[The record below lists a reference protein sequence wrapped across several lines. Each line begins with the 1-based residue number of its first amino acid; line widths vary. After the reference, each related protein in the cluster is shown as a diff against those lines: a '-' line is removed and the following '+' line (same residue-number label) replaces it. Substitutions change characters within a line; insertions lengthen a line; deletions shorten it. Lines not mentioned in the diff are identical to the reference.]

1 MACVVLS
8 CFFNIFIKRTMKRT
22 LFYAFALLVAT
33 QPLAADAARRMATP
47 SVAVADEDTR
57 KDPEL
62 SFYNSSIGI
71 LAGESLN
78 LDISNPHKVSPI
90 TYSSSDESVCQV
102 DNNGKVIA
110 ALVEQTTVVKIT
122 ATFAGNEEYRPA
134 TATVEVG
141 IVPRQP
147 LNTPSVDI
155 VQPSAADNAVVN
167 VTADDPNA
175 TAVWYSTLCN
185 SADEFKESDATLSDF
200 VPGQKATITL
210 DHSCTLYVM
219 TRGSGVKSP
228 VVEKRI
234 VVRKPLR
241 AAFTTDKSVVVD
253 YDQEFDSAEE
263 LDGWEVGEGWHLD
276 DMKFSSVK
284 PSDKTS
290 MAITYAAGDG
300 QTALTSPEL
309 QVKDGSRLE
318 FYGYFKTR
326 NMKWAPWTLEAID
339 CETGDVVTLL
349 NSLRWVRENKYDSP
363 DTQQWKKISVDISQ
377 FAGRTMQFMFDYT
390 FDGENL
396 AVDAFRIVRDNPAA
410 ASSISVSAD
419 TPILFT
425 SLSEGEPDKT
435 EWSFPGAASVAID
448 GSDAVVTY
456 SKAGTYGVRLD
467 ISRDGQ
473 TASAARD
480 GFVSVVSRA
489 PRARFGMP
497 SDAYES
503 PYVGAFVPVGTPV
516 QFCDQS
522 EGTPTEWQW
531 QFSGPSSVVS
541 TEQNPSVVFTA
552 PGVYNAQLTA
562 RNAAGEATYALDGC
576 IQAGGKQHVWNIS
589 EDETKSLKAIE
600 YDGFGCY
607 AGSNLYGLDRFAEKY
622 KAPLADAMIE
632 SVEVFFA
639 STKSKDGNVE
649 IPLAIYDAD
658 ANGAPGKAVAQTS
671 LKASELQSSSEE
683 IVPTVFT
690 FDKPV
695 ELAKGK
701 EFFVVVGPFPNAHI
715 RDGIDFVHDDYV
727 AVYCVQRG
735 AGGKHTT
742 WDQPQYSDSWIANVS
757 DNVSMAIAPL
767 VDYTGSST
775 AIASAAVNTAS
786 QPQAVYSLGGQRVA
800 SPQKG
805 TIYVVRYADGTSR
818 KVVW

>member
-1 MACVVLS
+1 
-8 CFFNIFIKRTMKRT
+8 MKRT
-22 LFYAFALLVAT
+22 LLYAIALLVAA
-33 QPLAADAARRMATP
+33 QPLAADAARR
-47 SVAVADEDTR
+47 VAPHSAAAAAEDTR

-62 SFYNSSIGI
+62 SFYSPSIGI

-78 LDISNPHKVSPI
+78 LDINNPHKVSPI
-90 TYSSSDESVCQV
+90 TYSSSDATVCQV
-102 DNNGKVIA
+102 DNNGKVVA
-110 ALVEQTTVVKIT
+110 ALVEQTTVVRIT

-134 TATVEVG
+134 TATVELG

-234 VVRKPLR
+234 VVKKPLR
-241 AAFTTDKSVVVD
+241 AAFTTDKSVTVD
-253 YDQEFDSAEE
+253 YDQEFDSADE
-263 LDGWEVGEGWHLD
+263 LAGWEVGEGWHLD
-276 DMKFSSVK
+276 DLKFGSVK
-284 PSDKTS
+284 PGDKKS
-290 MAITYAAGDG
+290 IAITYAAGDG
-300 QTALTSPEL
+300 QTALASPEL
-309 QVKDGSRLE
+309 KINDGARLE

-339 CETGDVVTLL
+339 CETGDVETLL
-349 NSLRWVRENKYDSP
+349 NSMRWTRENGYDSP
-363 DTQQWKKISVDISQ
+363 DTQQWKKISVDISR

-396 AVDAFRIVRDNPAA
+396 AIDAFRIVRDNPAA
-410 ASSISVSAD
+410 ANSISVSAAA
-419 TPILFT
+419 PILFT

-435 EWSFPGAASVAID
+435 EWSFPGAASVAVD
-448 GSDAVVTY
+448 GKDAVVTY
-456 SKAGTYGVRLD
+456 SEAGTYDVRLD

-473 TASAARD
+473 TATAARD

-489 PRARFGMP
+489 PHARFGMP

-516 QFCDQS
+516 RFCDQS
-522 EGTPTEWQW
+522 DGTPTQWQW
-531 QFSGPSSVVS
+531 QFDGAATVSSA
-541 TEQNPSVVFTA
+541 EQNPSVVFTA
-552 PGVYNAQLTA
+552 PGVYSARLTA
-562 RNAAGEATYALDGC
+562 TNAAGQATYAVDNC
-576 IQAGGKQHVWNIS
+576 IQAGGKQNVWNIS
-589 EDETKSLKAIE
+589 GDEAEKLKAIE
-600 YDGFGCY
+600 YDGYGCY
-607 AGSNLYGLDRFAEKY
+607 AGSNLYGLCRFAEKY
-622 KAPLADAMIE
+622 KAPLADAKVE
-632 SVEVFFA
+632 SVQVFFA
-639 STKSKDGNVE
+639 STKSKDSNVE

-658 ANGAPGKAVAQTS
+658 ANGAPGKVLAQTS
-671 LKASELQSSSEE
+671 LRASELRSSDKEN
-683 IVPTVFT
+683 VPTVFT
-690 FDKPV
+690 FGKPV
-695 ELAKGK
+695 ELEKGK
-701 EFFVVVGPFPNAHI
+701 EFFVAVGPFPSDHI
-715 RDGIDFVHDDYV
+715 REGIDFVNEDYV
-727 AVYCVQRG
+727 AIYCSQRG

-742 WDQPQYSDSWIANVS
+742 WDQVQYSDSWIANVS

-767 VDYTGSST
+767 LEYGGSATSVVSATG
-775 AIASAAVNTAS
+775 ASADPTPV
-786 QPQAVYSLGGQRVA
+786 AVYSLGGQRVA

-805 TIYVVRYADGTSR
+805 SLYVVRYADGTSR
-818 KVVW
+818 KAIW